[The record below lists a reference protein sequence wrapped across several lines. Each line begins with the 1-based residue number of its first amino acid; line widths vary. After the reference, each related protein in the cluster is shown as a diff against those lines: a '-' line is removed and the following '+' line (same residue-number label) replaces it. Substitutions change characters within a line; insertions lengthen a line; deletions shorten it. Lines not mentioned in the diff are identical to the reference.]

1 MRKSATR
8 GVRLLAVI
16 GVLLGLLAPG
26 LPRGAQAQAGGF
38 ADPAFQALWARTD
51 QLVALN
57 TVARSWYWGPGPAA
71 SRQEPWLQ
79 APGGTRL
86 VQYFD
91 KALMEISNPS
101 GDRSSPYFVTT
112 GLLTIDMVRARA
124 QVGEQEFA
132 TRPDCN
138 IVVAGDASDTT
149 APTYTS
155 FRTVMS
161 DNGSHRIAKNLGNPA
176 TQSLAR
182 NGAVGSNTRHTAD
195 AKTMFVAY
203 NDIYGHNIPRA
214 FWDYINSAG
223 PVYENGAVVQV
234 RPLTNWIFTIGYPV
248 TEPYWV
254 SVKVAG
260 KTTDVL
266 VQLFQRRALTYIPTF
281 SADWQV
287 QMTNAGAHYYQW
299 LYGTGLPA
307 PVPPAPPTST
317 RVPPAPPANT
327 PVPPQP
333 AQPTPTLNPVVP
345 PSRDAV
351 VSPLIGPVGT
361 TFTMNIAGFQPGEQ
375 ISAWITDPNFVIST
389 PSFSLAIRAD
399 ANGAA
404 NAIPVNSTGFISG
417 VWAVTFQGL
426 NSNHQSV
433 VYFRVGPQPPP
444 PPPPGQPTA
453 VPPTPVPPP
462 PPPPPP
468 AQPTA
473 TTRPPQAGPVTVS
486 PGEGNDSTQFTITGR
501 GYRAG
506 ESANVFMVDPTG
518 RYWYPSGGRYYT
530 ADGSGVVSLQIVPR
544 QVFYDV
550 PRGVWTVSIVGIVS
564 NVDQSATFTIR

>member
-1 MRKSATR
+1 
-8 GVRLLAVI
+8 
-16 GVLLGLLAPG
+16 
-26 LPRGAQAQAGGF
+26 
-38 ADPAFQALWARTD
+38 
-51 QLVALN
+51 
-57 TVARSWYWGPGPAA
+57 
-71 SRQEPWLQ
+71 
-79 APGGTRL
+79 
-86 VQYFD
+86 
-91 KALMEISNPS
+91 MEISNPN
-101 GDRSSPYFVTT
+101 GDRTSPYFVTT

-124 QVGEQEFA
+124 QMGEQEYA
-132 TRPDCN
+132 VRADCN
-138 IVVAGDASDTT
+138 IVVAGDANDTT

-155 FRTVMS
+155 FRSVMS

-182 NGAVGSNTRHTAD
+182 NGATGSNTRHTAD

-223 PVYENGAVVQV
+223 PVYENGATVQV

-299 LYGTGLPA
+299 LYGTGLPPAAPPPA
-307 PVPPAPPTST
+307 PVPPTAI
-317 RVPPAPPANT
+317 PPAPVPPTNT
-327 PVPPQP
+327 PGPQP

-351 VSPLIGPVGT
+351 VSPLIGPAGT
-361 TFTMNIAGFQPGEQ
+361 TFMMNIAGFQPGEQ
-375 ISAWITDPNFVIST
+375 ISSWITDPNFTVTT
-389 PSFSLAIRAD
+389 PSFNLAIRAD

-404 NAIPVNSTGFISG
+404 NAIPVNSSGYISG
-417 VWAVTFQGL
+417 VWAVSFQGL

-444 PPPPGQPTA
+444 PPPPPPPGQA
-453 VPPTPVPPP
+453 TPVPPP
-462 PPPPPP
+462 PPPPPSQP
-468 AQPTA
+468 TPTAQP
-473 TTRPPQAGPVTVS
+473 PPPPPPPAGPVTVS

-506 ESANVFMVDPTG
+506 ESANVFIVDPTG

-530 ADGSGVVSLQIVPR
+530 ADGNGVVTLQIIPR
-544 QVFYDV
+544 QVFFDV